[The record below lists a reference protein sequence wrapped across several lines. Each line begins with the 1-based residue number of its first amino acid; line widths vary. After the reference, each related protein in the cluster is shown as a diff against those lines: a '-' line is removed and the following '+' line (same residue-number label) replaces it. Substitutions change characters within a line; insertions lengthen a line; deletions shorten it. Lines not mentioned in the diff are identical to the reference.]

1 MVHKYF
7 TNLAAGR
14 GLYTPDLKEWSVRK
28 LAVVHKALKLSALQT
43 TENNAY

>member
-1 MVHKYF
+1 MVHKWF

-14 GLYTPDLKEWSVRK
+14 GLYTPVLKEWRVRK
-28 LAVVHKALKLSALQT
+28 LAVVHKTLKLTVLQK